1 MILTEEFLNK
11 VLNYFDSLDGEQ
23 QSSDELDS
31 QISKIDNNHLVISIT
46 RKVDPDKKKFDE
58 FIDSCSAF
66 QWEYITNNFE
76 RITGKSLQE
85 INKLYSNKQ
94 YNTVMELFKLVT
106 KEIAD
111 EFYSLVN
118 KK

>member
-1 MILTEEFLNK
+1 MILTKEFLNK
-11 VLNYFDSLDGEQ
+11 VLNYFDSLEDEQ
-23 QSSDELDS
+23 QSSDELDA
-31 QISKIDNNHLVISIT
+31 QTSKIDNNHLVISIT

-58 FIDSCSAF
+58 FVDSCSAF
-66 QWEYITNNFE
+66 QWEYIINNFE
-76 RITGKSLQE
+76 RITGKSQK
-85 INKLYSNKQ
+85 INELYTNKQ
-94 YNTVMELFKLVT
+94 YHTIMELFKLVT

>member
-1 MILTEEFLNK
+1 MILTKEFLNK
-11 VLNYFDSLDGEQ
+11 VLNYFDSLGDEQ
-23 QSSDELDS
+23 QSSDELDA
-31 QISKIDNNHLVISIT
+31 QTNKIDDNHIVISIT

-58 FIDSCSAF
+58 FVDSCSAF

-76 RITGKSLQE
+76 RITGKSLQK
-85 INKLYSNKQ
+85 INELYTNRQ
-94 YNTVMELFKLVT
+94 YQTVMELFKLVT

-111 EFYSLVN
+111 EFSSLVN